1 MSPDVNP
8 DANLDKS
15 IDVTLDQTNETFV
28 TKTDTNTEHVDVT
41 FDDVSENPDSVDLDG
56 SPEEN
61 IDVTFAQTTEM
72 FMAEVGTNSELFDSD
87 IGYQY
92 TLHIPGPKGDKGDK
106 GDPFLYSDF
115 TEEQLAA
122 LRGPQ
127 GDPGLPG
134 EKGAAFV
141 YSDFTEEQ
149 LAALKGPKGDKG
161 DPGEPGLQGPKGDT
175 GDTGPKGDKGD
186 PGDPGEQGPKGDK
199 GDPGEQGPKGDKG
212 DTGPQGVQGMQG
224 PQGPKGDTG
233 EQGIKGEKGDPG
245 ARGLQGPPGETG
257 PQGLSGPQG
266 PKGDP
271 FVYSDFT
278 EEQLAALKG
287 PKGDQGNTG
296 PQGPQGPKG
305 DTGPQGPQGPK
316 GDKGDIGLQGI
327 QGPKGD
333 PGEQGPQGDTGPQG
347 PAGTVDYSVLNDY
360 ATKNDLNNRAQRISL
375 TGQCQKT
382 DYSLSV
388 IALCYAPTTASTTN
402 SSYTV
407 GRISVARSNNL
418 NTPKFVDIAMGAAH
432 GAIGRVRTR
441 YTRTDFAVF
450 EPCTFTYNGVLYG
463 GVKFNPDASS
473 YSYVE
478 FTGVTAFPIF
488 ALDIYNTSSKTI
500 LNEEVYNSLSSS
512 TVIVSHDLY
521 LGDDAFI
528 TSANIGSQSVAAA
541 TKATQDGNG
550 NVISS
555 TYLPLSGGTITG
567 DLTVGNGSDL
577 VLKANSSTPDDAGDI
592 VFRDASGTEI
602 GRIWKDQNSQKAF
615 NVRFGETDSVKQL
628 IHSGNIGSQSV
639 NYSVYAGAA
648 DTVIWN
654 NPSTSGSI
662 TPIGASLSSEHSANR
677 IAFLNPNAITV
688 EQSDNGGST
697 WVDANIDD
705 ASKVGLVTTS
715 VYIGVGATSPVTTN
729 HRTRITLTAQDGTNQ
744 YVYTSPKKLLI
755 NVSSAGHGMNV
766 LVETKTGVSGA
777 AWSTF
782 GTYPVSGWSGWNDIP
797 LILGTFGG
805 STSQTTNVWQIRLT
819 FINTSVSSSY
829 ATTRSSILGLRL
841 FGDNCWARTS
851 IMGETGHLYSYDYQQ
866 NATFPGSIY
875 SPKAVYG
882 NPFYGNLKGNVEGA
896 QIIASH
902 PTGGE
907 SNIKC
912 AYGNNKYVS
921 LWGNNST
928 GTRGMYDTTNGYVVQ
943 VTDAGTTFYGN
954 LNGDV
959 NATTIRTSQL
969 WASNASGESD
979 IGCSFGSG
987 KHLYLHANTSSGSR
1001 GLWDSTKG
1009 SVISVTDTTATFNG
1023 DANSATK
1030 ATLDSAGNNI
1040 VNTYATK
1047 SSLNSAV
1054 NDLSNAIDNIDQSHG
1069 KDGNG
1074 NDIAETYATKGELSG
1089 KVSKSGD
1096 TMSGSLEV
1104 PVLKTGSG
1112 ANNYFQSQKYRG
1124 EGDANSYYHAI
1135 DFGYA
1140 GHNQIDFHEY
1150 GGIYNFYKNTGGTAS
1165 SGVLIA
1171 QITENGFI
1179 GNATTATTATKAT
1192 QDGNGNTIST
1202 YYMKRGTYERIEG
1215 TSSARKNLNNY
1226 TTAGFYNVKT
1236 AYVDNCPSGIGIDA
1250 VLLVYQWDSS
1260 GYECQEITETAACTT
1275 SRRWIRHKN
1284 GSTWTAWVELVTSQN
1299 ISSFVSGGGSVVDIT
1314 SSVSVYGALGDN
1326 PITKA
1331 VDTGSSVLILFD
1343 GEQELSDIS
1352 LYVPPY
1358 LQSKLA
1364 ISASL
1369 DGENLP
1375 LAADGILGA
1384 ELGMFS
1390 STYYGYGTSLE
1401 IKYV

>member
-175 GDTGPKGDKGD
+175 GDTGSKGDKGD
-186 PGDPGEQGPKGDK
+186 PGDTGEQGPKGDK
-199 GDPGEQGPKGDKG
+199 GDTGEQGPKGDKG
-212 DTGPQGVQGMQG
+212 DTGPQGVQGPQG

-287 PKGDQGNTG
+287 PKGDQGNIG
-296 PQGPQGPKG
+296 PQGPQGLKG
-305 DTGPQGPQGPK
+305 DVGPQGPQGPK
-316 GDKGDIGLQGI
+316 GDKGDTGLQGI

-333 PGEQGPQGDTGPQG
+333 KGDTGEQGPQGDTGPQG
-347 PAGTVDYSVLNDY
+347 PAGTVDYSVLSDY

-407 GRISVARSNNL
+407 GRISVVRSNNL

-528 TSANIGSQSVAAA
+528 T
-541 TKATQDGNG
+541 
-550 NVISS
+550 
-555 TYLPLSGGTITG
+555 Y
-567 DLTVGNGSDL
+567 
-577 VLKANSSTPDDAGDI
+577 
-592 VFRDASGTEI
+592 
-602 GRIWKDQNSQKAF
+602 
-615 NVRFGETDSVKQL
+615 
-628 IHSGNIGSQSV
+628 GNIASQSV
-639 NYSVYAGAA
+639 NYANSAGNAVTSTCASAIGQDGNTSAPMRFNWSGQDGMPPWVWGGTEASNMYVYNPANFSVASATKATNDGIGRNIANTLDSKSSLKHDYIISAGDGSTHYYKLLTLTPTGAYIDSYYEFDVVARTNKYA
-648 DTVIWN
+648 TIRVFL
-654 NPSTSGSI
+654 I
-662 TPIGASLSSEHSANR
+662 TPNTKYISNAYVTYDGNMG
-677 IAFLNPNAITV
+677 NAISAYVYKDEANEVSRLEVWGTV
-688 EQSDNGGST
+688 GSWDT
-697 WVDANIDD
+697 WCIFPKTYRYNSGLTLTWDCVEGSALPTDA
-705 ASKVGLVTTS
+705 TET
-715 VYIGVGATSPVTTN
+715 
-729 HRTRITLTAQDGTNQ
+729 ITLTPHEAGRVRIPETAANTELPILCEEDGNIFTLAKDNIH
-744 YVYTSPKKLLI
+744 I
-755 NVSSAGHGMNV
+755 NPATGTIT
-766 LVETKTGVSGA
+766 TKHA
-777 AWSTF
+777 
-782 GTYPVSGWSGWNDIP
+782 
-797 LILGTFGG
+797 
-805 STSQTTNVWQIRLT
+805 
-819 FINTSVSSSY
+819 
-829 ATTRSSILGLRL
+829 
-841 FGDNCWARTS
+841 
-851 IMGETGHLYSYDYQQ
+851 
-866 NATFPGSIY
+866 
-875 SPKAVYG
+875 
-882 NPFYGNLKGNVEGA
+882 
-896 QIIASH
+896 
-902 PTGGE
+902 TGGE
-907 SNIKC
+907 ANIKC

-979 IGCSFGSG
+979 IGISFGSN
-987 KHLYLHANTSSGSR
+987 KSLYMYGNTSTGTR
-1001 GLWDSTKG
+1001 GLWDTTKG
-1009 SVISVTDTTATFNG
+1009 SVISVSDTTAIFNG
-1023 DANSATK
+1023 NAN
-1030 ATLDSAGNNI
+1030 
-1040 VNTYATK
+1040 Y
-1047 SSLNSAV
+1047 
-1054 NDLSNAIDNIDQSHG
+1054 
-1069 KDGNG
+1069 
-1074 NDIAETYATKGELSG
+1074 
-1089 KVSKSGD
+1089 
-1096 TMSGSLEV
+1096 
-1104 PVLKTGSG
+1104 
-1112 ANNYFQSQKYRG
+1112 
-1124 EGDANSYYHAI
+1124 
-1135 DFGYA
+1135 
-1140 GHNQIDFHEY
+1140 
-1150 GGIYNFYKNTGGTAS
+1150 
-1165 SGVLIA
+1165 
-1171 QITENGFI
+1171 
-1179 GNATTATTATKAT
+1179 ATKAT

-1226 TTAGFYNVKT
+1226 TTAGFYNIKT

-1299 ISSFVSGGGSVVDIT
+1299 ISSFVSGGGSVVNIT
-1314 SSVSVYGALGDN
+1314 SSVSASGSMEDY
-1326 PITKA
+1326 PIIKA
-1331 VDTGSSVLILFD
+1331 VDTGSSILILFD
-1343 GEQELSDIS
+1343 GEQYFYDIS

-1364 ISASL
+1364 ISASI

-1384 ELGMFS
+1384 ELGMFY
-1390 STYYGYGTSLE
+1390 STFSGSGSSLE